1 MSYYGIPWLD
11 RFLGTPLEARAL
23 AVFEKR
29 QEIERAAYE
38 LEDRFSMPYSQTG
51 PADAGEKARREGE
64 RVAAQTR
71 LAEMQAELV
80 ATSQALEDEYVAY
93 RREQAYAPDW
103 SGLSK
108 GLDELDAYV
117 VDQELTKALDAGDF
131 DAALDLI
138 KGAGHKYIR
147 RIPTGDPKR
156 KWIYVYNVTSK
167 HHGKG
172 PAVGEKIKV
181 SHGDKRGHYEITH
194 AHDDDHVTLRHD
206 ETGHEMKVH
215 KDHVHEIFSQEHED
229 AIDAA
234 HKRLA
239 RTVEAAMRHG
249 TEAQQ
254 KKAKAA
260 LEDHREKYGYD
271 KERVDVPKPKEKMLK
286 LPSGREVSE
295 KEFEAEQAKKRA
307 DVPEKR
313 IATIRAEL
321 ADFFAGKKS
330 NAKPGDATSLG
341 TTSRMRQFEGT
352 QLIELQAAAESLA
365 KDGLVKYEHG
375 DLTLNAKGAEWA
387 NTGGDKEPAAEPGE
401 KPAAEMT
408 EAELNQKIDELGK
421 EEMRLFAE
429 AREARGTDKHKE
441 LYAQAVAKVQ
451 ERKPYAE
458 QLHAL
463 REKKPGAEKRPS
475 EVEKERADAYAE
487 FGGQDKFAS
496 KQLERAGD
504 WFNAAQKKA
513 HDAKEYAEAARVT
526 RDAQAKIDALGRDIE
541 GLRDSANAKIVSLM
555 QSMSERLASQTAGYE
570 RMGREVAKPDKP
582 KEYEPAARFYGADGK
597 DHHWPKVPGW
607 DHESEQVDALGD
619 THKSAYQMDDPPFKY
634 INFDGSDLTL
644 KDPKPGKWSYEVAG
658 EKVSGEFA
666 SEKDIPGILETVGA
680 EIRAKVTAHLDA
692 ARGKLGGE
700 GWERLQSGGDL
711 AVSSHLTDDHHVYV
725 NTPDGAELGAGQKV
739 SVTAELLDTG
749 GYETEH
755 MLREETTVSSA
766 EEMQRFAEKFRGKAR
781 AHLQKKGHLGAD
793 APPPAAPPPPA
804 AKSPPPGAGGSE
816 PGKAHAD
823 LGGHGEHLHP
833 QEKRI
838 QNAGKHVRRDRGDK
852 LRLGGKAML
861 ESGTGQPIV
870 ASHGG
875 EQWVSNGHFL
885 AKLDSLDAADK
896 AHATANPRDLPEGA
910 IGKLLKGANT
920 SIAYHYSGIGSV
932 PDEALGHAKGKG
944 KPGDKSRP
952 MLYRS
957 ADGRHSVL
965 VDASYSPPTTLYG
978 GADAGEGGLLLDAG
992 GGADPSYAV
1001 MSIKSKTAYRDAM
1014 HKAATDGPPPAAK
1027 NVGELTM
1034 EGAHSHVVIDGVTH
1048 EVGSESTYYHVGEGR
1063 KSTGTWTLH
1072 APDGSELRM
1081 RSAKGGGIEVA
1092 QATSDEWAKKD
1103 VRPKIATVAKPLSEV
1118 KPPPEK
1124 KVKAAKGEQEK
1135 AADFHKYMSSRLHNE
1150 KGHAN
1155 LGRLTQWKDNVHRVD
1170 HGGRSYYTNGH
1181 MVLSDKHLKPNQK
1194 AKLDSFHEG
1203 KTRASRFHETS
1214 LGYSNLEQVGGG
1226 RSFPI
1231 EYHYAGPH
1239 PDDVARA
1246 TLEGGGKVAAPR
1258 AVYRSPDGEHVAF
1271 VNGDYAPPRVLWGEG
1286 NEGAGQKRDTTLS
1299 PLTAD
1304 ATSPLDY
1311 LVMPI
1316 RGDHPDLKAAQ
1327 EMANKL
1333 HSEGAAIQKSMLG
1346 LAALA
1351 DYLGGS
1357 EPPDAETLDM
1367 MEKADM
1373 ATIEQKELPFMK
1385 ADGDGK
1391 PGESLGETSTDE
1403 LEQTHADLQ
1412 HRMKTGDDP
1421 ALQARAKAIAGELAK
1436 RKGGEKMSKG
1446 LDGLQDYLIKAGELT
1461 PGRDPDGLP
1470 AHDEKK
1476 LGHAKSSQVDG
1487 GSADGGELDG
1497 VGKTSGSGD
1506 SAPAPGTGK
1515 DGMPT
1520 GTSTKKE
1527 KFSEDDAEVE
1537 KQMSDHKKALES
1549 RLTRKSLTPA
1559 DIRGTVEHQ
1568 HARRVSELRKG
1579 EPDVS
1584 VGGAVHPYSH
1594 AAMHGDTDAAAEA
1607 LLKSEFYYGPPPTL
1621 AHPDSVLRKSVLC
1634 KSEAC
1639 GQRFSAGLTACPHC
1653 GDETVQNRFLPNG
1666 GHMGATG
1673 RQAAVVLEKSNA
1685 PLLRPPPQEPDLY
1698 IPGKK

>member
-1 MSYYGIPWLD
+1 MSFYGIPWLD

-23 AVFEKR
+23 SVFEKR

-38 LEDRFSMPYSQTG
+38 LEDRFSMPYPQAG
-51 PADAGEKARREGE
+51 PADAGEKARREGK

-71 LAEMQAELV
+71 MAEMQAELV

-103 SGLSK
+103 QTMSK
-108 GLDELDAYV
+108 GLGDLDEYV
-117 VDQELTKALDAGDF
+117 VEQELTKALDAGDF

-138 KGAGHKYIR
+138 KGAGHKYLR

-181 SHGDKRGHYEITH
+181 AHGDKRGHYEITE
-194 AHDDDHVTLRHD
+194 AHDGHVTLRHD
-206 ETGHEMKVH
+206 ESGHEMKVE

-239 RTVEAAMRHG
+239 RTVEATMRHG

-260 LEDHREKYGYD
+260 LETHRDKYGYD

-307 DVPEKR
+307 AVPEKR

-352 QLIELQAAAESLA
+352 QLIELEAAAEAMAKEGLA
-365 KDGLVKYEHG
+365 KFEHG

-387 NTGGDKEPAAEPGE
+387 NTGGDKKPAAEPGAKAPAE
-401 KPAAEMT
+401 KPPEIAPLSFEQREQRAGEIGEKVADAHGLSYRVWTQDNKIRVYLKDHKGRDNGYLVPRSDGTITRHKIQRYDNGIIRTISDYLDAQKAPEGKSAADMT

-441 LYAQAVAKVQ
+441 LHAQAVAKVQ

-458 QLHAL
+458 QLATL

-504 WFNAAQKKA
+504 WFNVAQKKA
-513 HDAKEYAEAARVT
+513 YDAKEYAEAARVT

-541 GLRDSANAKIVSLM
+541 GLRDSANAKIVSIM

-570 RMGREVAKPDKP
+570 RMGREVAKPEEKPAEPPKAEAPPEP
-582 KEYEPAARFYGADGK
+582 KEYESAARFYGADGK

-634 INFDGSDLTL
+634 VNFDGSDLTL

-658 EKVSGEFA
+658 EKVSGEFT

-711 AVSSHLTDDHHVYV
+711 AVSSDLTDDHHVYV

-766 EEMQRFAEKFRGKAR
+766 EEMQRFAEKFRDKAR

-793 APPPAAPPPPA
+793 APPPAAPPPSA
-804 AKSPPPGAGGSE
+804 AGGPE
-816 PGKAHAD
+816 RGAAHEH
-823 LGGHGEHLHP
+823 LGGHGKTLHP

-838 QNAGKHVRRDRGDK
+838 QNAGAYVRRSASEK
-852 LRLGGKAML
+852 LRLPSPKIFANPISLEGPGGAKW
-861 ESGTGQPIV
+861 
-870 ASHGG
+870 ASD
-875 EQWVSNGHFL
+875 GHFMVKRDLLDEAAHKAATTDARELGPEAMEKVL
-885 AKLDSLDAADK
+885 AKSD
-896 AHATANPRDLPEGA
+896 
-910 IGKLLKGANT
+910 T
-920 SIAYHYSGIGSV
+920 SIAYHYTGIGAN
-932 PDEALGHAKGKG
+932 PDTAKSSDRRGKG
-944 KPGDKSRP
+944 EAGDMSRA

-957 ADGRHSVL
+957 ADGKHSVL
-965 VDASYSPPTTLYG
+965 VNASYSPPTTLYG
-978 GADAGEGGLLLDAG
+978 GADAGDDASG
-992 GGADPSYAV
+992 PLVDSTGEPSYAV
-1001 MSIKSKTAYRDAM
+1001 MPLKSDREHREAM
-1014 HKAATDGPPPAAK
+1014 HKAATAGPPAPIEK
-1027 NVGELTM
+1027 VKDL
-1034 EGAHSHVVIDGVTH
+1034 EGRGHVVIGGITY
-1048 EVGSESTYYHVGEGR
+1048 EVGDRVPGPSYAKRKDRPKWEPRQYSVHSPSGEDAILSE
-1063 KSTGTWTLH
+1063 K
-1072 APDGSELRM
+1072 
-1081 RSAKGGGIEVA
+1081 KGGGFTFGPRGGEERDV
-1092 QATSDEWAKKD
+1092 D
-1103 VRPKIATVAKPLSEV
+1103 VRPKLATVATPLEAIKPA
-1118 KPPPEK
+1118 PEK
-1124 KVKAAKGEQEK
+1124 KVKAPKGEVIK
-1135 AADFHKYMSSRLHNE
+1135 
-1150 KGHAN
+1150 
-1155 LGRLTQWKDNVHRVD
+1155 
-1170 HGGRSYYTNGH
+1170 
-1181 MVLSDKHLKPNQK
+1181 
-1194 AKLDSFHEG
+1194 
-1203 KTRASRFHETS
+1203 
-1214 LGYSNLEQVGGG
+1214 
-1226 RSFPI
+1226 
-1231 EYHYAGPH
+1231 
-1239 PDDVARA
+1239 
-1246 TLEGGGKVAAPR
+1246 
-1258 AVYRSPDGEHVAF
+1258 
-1271 VNGDYAPPRVLWGEG
+1271 
-1286 NEGAGQKRDTTLS
+1286 
-1299 PLTAD
+1299 
-1304 ATSPLDY
+1304 
-1311 LVMPI
+1311 
-1316 RGDHPDLKAAQ
+1316 
-1327 EMANKL
+1327 
-1333 HSEGAAIQKSMLG
+1333 KSMTG

-1351 DYLGGS
+1351 DYLSGDAP
-1357 EPPDAETLDM
+1357 EPETLDAL
-1367 MEKADM
+1367 EKADM
-1373 ATIEQKELPFMK
+1373 DIEQQSLPFAK
-1385 ADGDGK
+1385 ADDGK

-1403 LEQTHADLQ
+1403 LEQTHADIQ
-1412 HRMKTGDDP
+1412 HRLKGDKNP
-1421 ALQARAKAIAGELAK
+1421 GLQARAKAIAGELAK

-1446 LDGLQDYLIKAGELT
+1446 LGGLQDYLIKAGELSPT
-1461 PGRDPDGLP
+1461 KDPDGLP
-1470 AHDEKK
+1470 KQQTPE
-1476 LGHAKSSQVDG
+1476 LGYVKSPEIAG
-1487 GSADGGELDG
+1487 GSPDGGELAG
-1497 VGKTSGSGD
+1497 VGLTSGSD
-1506 SAPAPGTGK
+1506 NSAPAPGTGQ
-1515 DGMPT
+1515 DGLPT
-1520 GTSTKKE
+1520 GTSRTKQKL
-1527 KFSEDDAEVE
+1527 SEDDADEE
-1537 KQMSDHKKALES
+1537 KQFRDRKTALEE

-1559 DIRGTVEHQ
+1559 DIRATCAHEHAQ
-1568 HARRVSELRKG
+1568 RVSALRKG
-1579 EPDVS
+1579 EPDVR
-1584 VGGAVHPYSH
+1584 VGGTVHPYSH
-1594 AAMHGDTDAAAEA
+1594 AAVHGNTDAAVER
-1607 LLKSEFYYGPPPTL
+1607 LCKSEFYSGPPPQL
-1621 AHPDSVLRKSVLC
+1621 VPPGSILRQSVLC

-1639 GQRFSAGLTACPHC
+1639 GQRFTAALTACPHC
-1653 GDETVQNRFLPNG
+1653 GEDTVQNRMLPTS
-1666 GHMGATG
+1666 GHLGATG
-1673 RQAAVVLEKSNA
+1673 RSAVILEKSGQS
-1685 PLLRPPPQEPDLY
+1685 LLRPPPQEPDLY
-1698 IPGKK
+1698 IPGRK